1 MNIFRELFGDV
12 YKSKIFWTV
21 IIIKAL
27 SSCID
32 SLLYFF
38 DININLEDT
47 ISILL
52 NTCLLV
58 YIQIY
63 IIKSLKDNNQETRM
77 NLKTFIFSSILT
89 WVIFFYLTYLNIN
102 NIKSRNEFFN

>member
-1 MNIFRELFGDV
+1 MNIFKELFGDV
-12 YKSKIFWTV
+12 YKNNIFWTV
-21 IIIKAL
+21 IIIKAV

-38 DININLEDT
+38 DININLGDT
-47 ISILL
+47 ISILF
-52 NTCLLV
+52 NTCLLA

-77 NLKTFIFSSILT
+77 SLKTFIFSSILT
-89 WVIFFYLTYLNIN
+89 WVIFFYLTLF
-102 NIKSRNEFFN
+102 KSQ